1 MAHGKLTAQMA
12 RMLSEAPEN
21 RGVEVLF
28 DHGRKEVDP
37 ADQLGKIV
45 TWLGDHNRMD
55 AMLSELDIAVIM
67 RDSGKVC
74 ALIEVEETTDKPK
87 VLLGDV
93 FATLLG
99 DRVTFQGERNLPVG
113 PWTTLIVMV
122 HDRVEAHQSRMAF
135 LQQEV
140 DHIRS
145 AISRPNATI
154 GSVVLASFSDTTDLK
169 NKLKQQ
175 VGWAIQQAA

>member
-1 MAHGKLTAQMA
+1 MA
-12 RMLSEAPEN
+12 RMLSKAFKN
-21 RGVEVLF
+21 RGAEVLF
-28 DHGRKEVDP
+28 DHGRKGADP
-37 ADQLGKIV
+37 ADQLGRIV
-45 TWLGDHNRMD
+45 TWLGHRNRSD
-55 AMLSELDIAVIM
+55 AMLAELDIAVIM
-67 RDSGKVC
+67 HDSGKVC

-99 DRVTFQGERNLPVG
+99 DRVTFQGKRNLLIG

-122 HDRVEAHQSRMAF
+122 CDRRQTHRSKMAF

-140 DHIRS
+140 DHIRP

-154 GSVVLASFSDTTDLK
+154 GCVVLASFSEAADLEV
-169 NKLKQQ
+169 KLIQEVEQ
-175 VGWAIQQAA
+175 AIQRAV

>member
-1 MAHGKLTAQMA
+1 MARGALGAQMA
-12 RMLSEAPEN
+12 RMLSEAFEN
-21 RGVEVLF
+21 RGAEVLF
-28 DHGRKEVDP
+28 DHGQKEVDP
-37 ADQLGKIV
+37 ANQLGKIV
-45 TWLGDHNRMD
+45 TWLGHQKRSD
-55 AMLSELDIAVIM
+55 AMLAELDIAILI
-67 RDSGKVC
+67 RESGKVC

-99 DRVTFQGERNLPVG
+99 DRVTFQGDRNLPVG

-122 HDRVEAHQSRMAF
+122 RDRDQAHQSRMAF

-154 GSVVLASFSDTTDLK
+154 GRVVLASFGDPTDLK

-175 VGWAIQQAA
+175 VEWAIQRAA